1 MVKNIILQHFDGE
14 LRELDK
20 LSMANIQEYAKLV
33 DADYKLVT
41 GKPFSKYLTSPCQK
55 IHMLAEEFD
64 DYDDVL
70 MIDIDM
76 FTPRGM
82 TVNVF
87 KEAGIGLYG
96 DTQQRLHRELVARYP
111 MLASSI
117 HPYWG
122 GAIYKLSKDMRV
134 QLRSA
139 LTYNTAWVS
148 NYNKHKWYEDK
159 ETSWMSNYNKHMWYE
174 DEGIIHTL
182 AVKSNFRPQEPYLN
196 VKWCQCSF
204 LPNPEKA
211 GFIHIR
217 TKVAPEGPK
226 RAKIE
231 NYQALV
237 DQGIL

>member
-1 MVKNIILQHFDGE
+1 MVNNIILQHFDGE

-20 LSMANIQEYAKLV
+20 LSIANIQEYAKV
-33 DADYKLVT
+33 VGADYKLVT
-41 GKPFSKYLTSPCQK
+41 GKPFSKYLTAPCQK
-55 IHMLAEEFD
+55 IHMLNEEFD
-64 DYDDVL
+64 GYNDVL
-70 MIDIDM
+70 MLDIDM
-76 FTPRGM
+76 FTPKGM
-82 TVNVF
+82 TINVF
-87 KEAGIGLYG
+87 EEAGIGLYG

-139 LTYNTAWVS
+139 LTNKIYEIS
-148 NYNKHKWYEDK
+148 NYKWYEDK
-159 ETSWMSNYNKHMWYE
+159 SISWMSNYNRHMKYE
-174 DEGIIHTL
+174 DEGIMHTL
-182 AVKSNFRPQEPYLN
+182 AVKSNFRPIEPYLN
-196 VKWCQCSF
+196 MKWCQCSF

-217 TKVAPEGPK
+217 TKVTPKGPK